1 LKKFVNFIVYTLVA
15 LVAITPLL
23 ASTRGN
29 FLPWLSEGALAGI
42 NFLGWSVVL
51 ACIFAREDLK
61 KGMVKVARNLG
72 IDTRFKSLE
81 GLLSSLVHEVDRK
94 NSSLSINLIERKI
107 TSKEELSRTLERIV
121 ALAFRLLRAESAE
134 LALFDKDSGLYHSSF
149 VLGKPFRSSAQAMLS
164 GAMDEEEAKPSPD
177 VMIHPISFAG
187 SILGSLRVALKRG
200 MLPTAGDQEIMR
212 LLALQSSLALIN
224 AQFTSEL
231 VRMKRVSEESVKAK
245 TGFLANLSH
254 EIRGPLGIMLNAV
267 ELVLDGLCG
276 PTTDDQLETLRMIK
290 GNGQHLLE
298 LINDVLDY
306 AKLESGKLTPDKVEI
321 LVNELLQDIVGVVR
335 TQADAK
341 SHRLSCSAGEDV
353 LAVTCDRRHA
363 RQMLINMLTNAIKYT
378 PDGGTIEVSA
388 ERMPGNK
395 IRINVKDTGV
405 GIEASERYKVF
416 APFERVEHSYSVNQ
430 IGTGLG
436 MPLTKRLAE
445 MNGGMIDFSSVP
457 GKGSHFWLIF
467 PATEFNAAMRREKTE
482 DVTHAVGNGEAVL
495 LVKREEGERAMIT
508 RYLGHAGFRLLNAE
522 SQVEALRIMQEE
534 KVDLAIVDNNI
545 VDNSPEQVIA
555 AIRADARFS
564 GVPIILLSSR
574 AFVFDI
580 EKYLKLGVDR
590 CLSKPLELKTLG
602 TICRELLDMKRS
614 ASASNTNK
622 QADTKNKPPRSRVI
636 MVDDILH

>member
-1 LKKFVNFIVYTLVA
+1 MKRIFNLFVFVLIA
-15 LVAITPLL
+15 LVAVVPLL

-29 FLPWLSEGALAGI
+29 LPWLGEGAIAGI

-61 KGMVKVARNLG
+61 KGMVRVAKNLG

-81 GLLSSLVHEVDRK
+81 SLLSHLIHEVDRK
-94 NSSLSINLIERKI
+94 NSSISINLIERKI

-164 GAMDEEEAKPSPD
+164 GAMDEDEAKPSPD

-187 SILGSLRVALKRG
+187 SILGSLRVALKKG
-200 MLPTAGDQEIMR
+200 VLPTAGDQEIMR

-224 AQFTSEL
+224 AQFTHEL
-231 VRMKRVSEESVKAK
+231 VRMKRVAEESVKAK

-276 PTTDDQLETLRMIK
+276 PVTDDQLETLKMIK

-306 AKLESGKLTPDKVEI
+306 AKLESGKLAPDKVEI

-341 SHRLSCSAGEDV
+341 NHKLSFTCGEDV
-353 LAVTCDRRHA
+353 LAVACDRRHA
-363 RQMLINMLTNAIKYT
+363 RQMMINMLTNAIKYT
-378 PDGGTIEVSA
+378 PDGGTIDVSA
-388 ERMPGNK
+388 ERAPGNK
-395 IRINVKDTGV
+395 IKINVKDSGV

-416 APFERVEHSYSVNQ
+416 APFERVENSYSINQ

-436 MPLTKRLAE
+436 MPLTKKLAE
-445 MNGGMIDFSSVP
+445 MNGGMIDFSSTP

-467 PATEFNAAMRREKTE
+467 PSIEFNASMMSEKDQGE
-482 DVTHAVGNGEAVL
+482 KRVVGNGEAIL

-508 RYLGHAGFRLLNAE
+508 RYLGNAGFRLLNAQ
-522 SQVEALRIMQEE
+522 SQVEALRILQAE
-534 KVDLAIVDNNI
+534 KVDLAIIDNNI

-555 AIRADARFS
+555 AMRADARYS
-564 GVPIILLSSR
+564 SVPIILLSSR

-580 EKYLKLGVDR
+580 EKFLKLGVDR
-590 CLSKPLELKTLG
+590 CLSKPLELKALG
-602 TICRELLDMKRS
+602 LICKELIDSRRNPRDS
-614 ASASNTNK
+614 
-622 QADTKNKPPRSRVI
+622 DTKQGEKKPHIPRSRVI
-636 MVDDILH
+636 MVDDIFH